1 MNEGYGDYDSNDEK
15 RRKRF
20 LSTIKFFKKILLN
33 TSFIPLPNI
42 LEISIS

>member
-1 MNEGYGDYDSNDEK
+1 MNEGYGDYDSNYEK

-20 LSTIKFFKKILLN
+20 VSTVKFFKKILLT

>member
-20 LSTIKFFKKILLN
+20 FSTVKFFKKILLN
-33 TSFIPLPNI
+33 TFFIPLPII